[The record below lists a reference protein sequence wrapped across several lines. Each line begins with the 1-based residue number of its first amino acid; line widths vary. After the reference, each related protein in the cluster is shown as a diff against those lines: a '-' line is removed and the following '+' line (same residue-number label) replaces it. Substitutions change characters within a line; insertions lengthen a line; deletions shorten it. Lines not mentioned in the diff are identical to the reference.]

1 MFQSNDFSSKPGD
14 RYAHQLRRGFRRL
27 RFEPEIEA
35 EYRRKLIETERLPAT
50 ICAGVGACVWLA
62 FALLDFQRL
71 SVLGLWGQF
80 DAPVWLWIGARWFV
94 LALLVAGVL
103 VIRKGRGDYT
113 NLSWAMYTAMGFS
126 IAITAVVVHS
136 KGLFAA
142 DSAQIVVVMA
152 AFLPLGLTFRR
163 ALAAALIVAIVS
175 AIVLLV
181 FDTRHELEH
190 RAQIVAML
198 LLAVPVATMG
208 GYLRE
213 HSQRRQFLLTAIL
226 DRQAHTD
233 PLTGLANRRS
243 LFAHAERV
251 AHLAANERST
261 VAVAIVDVDHFKPFN
276 DSYGHGAGDL
286 ALQQVAAALTADLRA
301 PLDMAARLGGE
312 EFCVLLYGSS
322 PEAAR
327 ARFDALLDRIRRLAI
342 PHTGSP
348 SGFLTLSA
356 GATALAGRERFNA
369 LVNRADAALY
379 RAKHEG
385 RDRVCWA

>member
-1 MFQSNDFSSKPGD
+1 MFQSSDLTSKPGD
-14 RYAHQLRRGFRRL
+14 GYARQLRRGFRQL
-27 RFEPEIEA
+27 RFEPAIEA
-35 EYRRKLIETERLPAT
+35 EYRRHLIETERFPAA
-50 ICAGVGACVWLA
+50 ICVGVAACVWFA
-62 FALLDFQRL
+62 FALVDLHRV
-71 SVLGLWGQF
+71 SVLGLWGRF
-80 DAPVWLWIGARWFV
+80 DAQIWVWFAMRWSVLTLLITGA
-94 LALLVAGVL
+94 A
-103 VIRKGRGDYT
+103 VIRRGRGDYAA
-113 NLSWAMYTAMGFS
+113 LSWTMYTAMG
-126 IAITAVVVHS
+126 IAIAGTAMVVH
-136 KGLFAA
+136 GRGMFAA

-163 ALAAALIVAIVS
+163 ALAAVMIVALVS

-198 LLAVPVATMG
+198 MLAVPVAAMG

-251 AHLAANERST
+251 AHIAANEGSA
-261 VAVAIVDVDHFKPFN
+261 VAVAIVDVDHFKGFN

-286 ALQQVAAALTADLRA
+286 ALQHVAAALRAELRT
-301 PLDMAARLGGE
+301 PFDMAARLGGE
-312 EFCVLLYGSS
+312 EFCVLLYGAS

-327 ARFDALLDRIRRLAI
+327 ARFDALLARVRRLAI
-342 PHTGSP
+342 PHAAAAG
-348 SGFLTLSA
+348 GVLTLSA
-356 GATALAGRERFNA
+356 GAAMLARRERFNS
-369 LVNRADAALY
+369 LVTRADAALY
-379 RAKHEG
+379 CAKHEG
-385 RDRVCWA
+385 RDRLCWA